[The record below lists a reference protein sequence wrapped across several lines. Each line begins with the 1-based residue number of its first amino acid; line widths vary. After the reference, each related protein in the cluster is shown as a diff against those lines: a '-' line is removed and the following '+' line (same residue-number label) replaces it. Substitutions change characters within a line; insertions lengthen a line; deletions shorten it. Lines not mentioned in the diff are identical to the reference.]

1 MRYSNNNLQALGE
14 CLGLCETRGVDPRI
28 IARLLLDVVAYDS
41 EVTVPVG
48 YLALPEPPAE
58 DDDGQPGEPW
68 VYTDLRPAPAEDDD
82 DDEPRE
88 RDDDNTPNERYEA
101 DRDDRGR
108 KVITRD
114 HGWRDKTLATVRA
127 AGTSGATVE
136 ALAAQLQVSGGAL
149 QMRLARLRRDGLVER
164 INRSWRV
171 TEVQS

>member
-1 MRYSNNNLQALGE
+1 MRYSKDNLQALGE
-14 CLGLCETRGVDPRI
+14 CLGLCESRGVDPRI

-58 DDDGQPGEPW
+58 DDDHGKPGEPW
-68 VYTDLRPAPAEDDD
+68 VYADLPPALAEDDD
-82 DDEPRE
+82 V
-88 RDDDNTPNERYEA
+88 PNERYEA
-101 DRDDRGR
+101 DRDERGR

-114 HGWRDKTLATVRA
+114 HSWRDKTLATVRA

-164 INRSWRV
+164 INRSWRTV
-171 TEVQS
+171 EVAS

>member
-1 MRYSNNNLQALGE
+1 
-14 CLGLCETRGVDPRI
+14 VDPRI

-58 DDDGQPGEPW
+58 DDDHGKPSEPW
-68 VYTDLRPAPAEDDD
+68 VYADLPPEPAED

-88 RDDDNTPNERYEA
+88 RDE
-101 DRDDRGR
+101 RGR

-127 AGTSGATVE
+127 AGTAGATVE

-171 TEVQS
+171 VEVAS

>member
-1 MRYSNNNLQALGE
+1 MRYSKDNLQALGE

-58 DDDGQPGEPW
+58 DDHGKPGEPW
-68 VYTDLRPAPAEDDD
+68 VYADLPQEPSDSDDSDDD
-82 DDEPRE
+82 DDAPRE
-88 RDDDNTPNERYEA
+88 
-101 DRDDRGR
+101 RDDRGR

-114 HGWRDKTLATVRA
+114 HSWRDKTLATVRA

-164 INRSWRV
+164 INRSWRTV
-171 TEVQS
+171 EVAS

>member
-1 MRYSNNNLQALGE
+1 MRYSKDNLQALGE

-58 DDDGQPGEPW
+58 DDHGKPGEPW
-68 VYTDLRPAPAEDDD
+68 VYADLPPEPSDSDDSDDD
-82 DDEPRE
+82 DDAPRE
-88 RDDDNTPNERYEA
+88 RDE
-101 DRDDRGR
+101 RGR

-114 HGWRDKTLATVRA
+114 HSWRDKTLATVRA

-164 INRSWRV
+164 INRSWRTV
-171 TEVQS
+171 EVAS

>member
-1 MRYSNNNLQALGE
+1 MRYSKDNLQALGE
-14 CLGLCETRGVDPRI
+14 CLGLCEGRGVDPRI
-28 IARLLLDVVAYDS
+28 IARLLLEVVAYDS

-58 DDDGQPGEPW
+58 DDHGKPGEPW
-68 VYTDLRPAPAEDDD
+68 VYADLPPETDSDDD
-82 DDEPRE
+82 DDAHRE
-88 RDDDNTPNERYEA
+88 RDE
-101 DRDDRGR
+101 RGR

-114 HGWRDKTLATVRA
+114 HSWRDKTLATVRA

-136 ALAAQLQVSGGAL
+136 ALAAQLEISGGAL

-171 TEVQS
+171 TEVQL

>member
-1 MRYSNNNLQALGE
+1 MRYSKDNLQALGE
-14 CLGLCETRGVDPRI
+14 CLGLCETRGVEPRI

-58 DDDGQPGEPW
+58 DDHGKPGEPW
-68 VYTDLRPAPAEDDD
+68 VYADLPPETDSDDD
-82 DDEPRE
+82 DDAPGE
-88 RDDDNTPNERYEA
+88 RDE
-101 DRDDRGR
+101 RGR

-114 HGWRDKTLATVRA
+114 HSWRDKTLATVRA

-171 TEVQS
+171 VEVAS

>member
-1 MRYSNNNLQALGE
+1 MRYSKDNLQALGE

-58 DDDGQPGEPW
+58 DDDHGKPGESW
-68 VYTDLRPAPAEDDD
+68 VYADLPPAPAED

-88 RDDDNTPNERYEA
+88 RDE
-101 DRDDRGR
+101 RGR

-114 HGWRDKTLATVRA
+114 HSWRDKTLATVRA
-127 AGTSGATVE
+127 AGTAGATVE

-171 TEVQS
+171 VEVAS

>member
-1 MRYSNNNLQALGE
+1 MRYSKDNLQALGE

-41 EVTVPVG
+41 EVTAPVG

-58 DDDGQPGEPW
+58 DDHGKPGEPW
-68 VYTDLRPAPAEDDD
+68 VYADLPPETDSDDD
-82 DDEPRE
+82 DDAPR
-88 RDDDNTPNERYEA
+88 
-101 DRDDRGR
+101 DRDERGR

-114 HGWRDKTLATVRA
+114 HSWRDKTLATVRA

-171 TEVQS
+171 VEVAS

>member
-1 MRYSNNNLQALGE
+1 MRYSKDNLQALGE
-14 CLGLCETRGVDPRI
+14 CLGLCESRGVDPRI

-41 EVTVPVG
+41 EVTAPVG
-48 YLALPEPPAE
+48 YLPLPEAPAE
-58 DDDGQPGEPW
+58 GEPW
-68 VYTDLRPAPAEDDD
+68 VYADLPPASAEE
-82 DDEPRE
+82 DDEPR
-88 RDDDNTPNERYEA
+88 
-101 DRDDRGR
+101 DRDARGR

-114 HGWRDKTLATVRA
+114 HSWRDKTLATVRA

-171 TEVQS
+171 VEVAS

>member
-1 MRYSNNNLQALGE
+1 MRYSKDNLQALGE
-14 CLGLCETRGVDPRI
+14 CLGLCESRGVDARI

-41 EVTVPVG
+41 EVTAPVG
-48 YLALPEPPAE
+48 YLALPEPRAE
-58 DDDGQPGEPW
+58 DDHSKPGEPW
-68 VYTDLRPAPAEDDD
+68 VYADLPPAPAED

-88 RDDDNTPNERYEA
+88 RDE
-101 DRDDRGR
+101 RGR

-114 HGWRDKTLATVRA
+114 HSWRDKTLATVRA

>member
-1 MRYSNNNLQALGE
+1 
-14 CLGLCETRGVDPRI
+14 
-28 IARLLLDVVAYDS
+28 
-41 EVTVPVG
+41 VPVG

-58 DDDGQPGEPW
+58 DDHGKPGEPW
-68 VYTDLRPAPAEDDD
+68 VYADLPPEPSDSDDSDDD
-82 DDEPRE
+82 DDAPRE
-88 RDDDNTPNERYEA
+88 RDE
-101 DRDDRGR
+101 RGR

-114 HGWRDKTLATVRA
+114 HSWRDKTIATVRA

-136 ALAAQLQVSGGAL
+136 VLAAQLQVSGGAL

>member
-1 MRYSNNNLQALGE
+1 MRYNNNNLQALGE

-68 VYTDLRPAPAEDDD
+68 VYTDLRPAPADDD
-82 DDEPRE
+82 DDDAPRE
-88 RDDDNTPNERYEA
+88 RDE
-101 DRDDRGR
+101 RGR

-114 HGWRDKTLATVRA
+114 HSWRDKTLATVRA

>member
-1 MRYSNNNLQALGE
+1 MRYSKDNLQALGE

-58 DDDGQPGEPW
+58 DDHGKPGEPW
-68 VYTDLRPAPAEDDD
+68 VYADLPPEPAED

-88 RDDDNTPNERYEA
+88 RDE
-101 DRDDRGR
+101 RGR

-114 HGWRDKTLATVRA
+114 HSWRDKTLAAVRA
-127 AGTSGATVE
+127 AGAGGATVE

-149 QMRLARLRRDGLVER
+149 QMRLARLRRDGLVDR
-164 INRSWRV
+164 GVGRSWRV
-171 TEVQS
+171 VEVQS

>member
-1 MRYSNNNLQALGE
+1 MRYSKNNLQALGE
-14 CLGLCETRGVDPRI
+14 CLGLCESRGVDPRI

-58 DDDGQPGEPW
+58 DDDHGKPSEPW
-68 VYTDLRPAPAEDDD
+68 VYADLPPEPAED

-88 RDDDNTPNERYEA
+88 RDE
-101 DRDDRGR
+101 RGR

-164 INRSWRV
+164 INRSWRTV
-171 TEVQS
+171 EVAS

>member
-1 MRYSNNNLQALGE
+1 MRYSKNNLQALGE
-14 CLGLCETRGVDPRI
+14 CLGLCESRGVDPRI

-58 DDDGQPGEPW
+58 DDDHGKPSEPW
-68 VYTDLRPAPAEDDD
+68 VYADLPPEPAED

-88 RDDDNTPNERYEA
+88 RDE
-101 DRDDRGR
+101 RGR

-127 AGTSGATVE
+127 AGTAGATVE

-171 TEVQS
+171 VEVAS

>member
-1 MRYSNNNLQALGE
+1 MRYSKDNLQALGE

-41 EVTVPVG
+41 EVTAPVG

-58 DDDGQPGEPW
+58 DDHGKPGEPW
-68 VYTDLRPAPAEDDD
+68 VYADLPPETDSDDD
-82 DDEPRE
+82 DDAPRE
-88 RDDDNTPNERYEA
+88 RDE
-101 DRDDRGR
+101 RGR

-114 HGWRDKTLATVRA
+114 HSWRDKTLATVRA

-171 TEVQS
+171 VEVAS

>member
-68 VYTDLRPAPAEDDD
+68 VYTDLRPAPSDSDDSDDD
-82 DDEPRE
+82 DDAPRE
-88 RDDDNTPNERYEA
+88 RDE
-101 DRDDRGR
+101 RGR

-114 HGWRDKTLATVRA
+114 HSWRDKTLATVRA

-164 INRSWRV
+164 INRSWRTV
-171 TEVQS
+171 EVAS

>member
-58 DDDGQPGEPW
+58 DDHGKPGEPW
-68 VYTDLRPAPAEDDD
+68 VYADLPPEPSDSDDSDD

-88 RDDDNTPNERYEA
+88 RDE
-101 DRDDRGR
+101 RGR

-114 HGWRDKTLATVRA
+114 HSWRDKTLATVRA

-171 TEVQS
+171 VEVAS

>member
-1 MRYSNNNLQALGE
+1 MRYSKDNLQALGE

-58 DDDGQPGEPW
+58 DDDGKPGEPW
-68 VYTDLRPAPAEDDD
+68 VYADLPPEPSESDDD
-82 DDEPRE
+82 DDAPRE
-88 RDDDNTPNERYEA
+88 RDE
-101 DRDDRGR
+101 RGR

-114 HGWRDKTLATVRA
+114 HSWRDKTIATVRA

-136 ALAAQLQVSGGAL
+136 VLAAQLQVSGGAL

>member
-1 MRYSNNNLQALGE
+1 MRYSKDNLQALGE

-58 DDDGQPGEPW
+58 DDHGKPGEPW
-68 VYTDLRPAPAEDDD
+68 VYADLPPETDSDDD
-82 DDEPRE
+82 DDAPRE
-88 RDDDNTPNERYEA
+88 
-101 DRDDRGR
+101 RDDRGR

-114 HGWRDKTLATVRA
+114 HSWRDKTLATVRA

-171 TEVQS
+171 VEVAS